1 VNKLTSNLHE
11 SNDILHS
18 PYKRIDWKT
27 YLDGQHWTGHLVL
40 VELIQSGIV
49 MAPYCG
55 NTFLNSLHSSYL
67 FLLSLVLS
75 VVYNFSYP
83 S

>member
-1 VNKLTSNLHE
+1 MNKLTNNLHE
-11 SNDILHS
+11 RNNILHS
-18 PYKRIDWKT
+18 PYERIDRKT

-49 MAPYCG
+49 MAPYCW
-55 NTFLNSLHSSYL
+55 NTFLNSLHSTYL

-75 VVYNFSYP
+75 VVFNFS
-83 S
+83 